1 MTSAVELC
9 RWMNVADSCERC
21 WSTCATVNMRVLE
34 GTRWT
39 ALWCSGSQSLRVRR
53 GPEVVLW
60 TVSSEA
66 VLLVEVVLCLVWHDP
81 AGLVQLEWSFCFLGC
96 SFSLLLGIMWRR
108 PLLRLLKNWLPWCVG
123 HIHTCGGD
131 RNGCRAD
138 AAPIAVMLVPSGDL
152 PLFNTKVTTDQ
163 RVLLVSVGIHFY
175 NFATLA
181 QNINGIKL
189 HICGWPSEPWKFCP
203 EKV

>member
-1 MTSAVELC
+1 MTSVVELC

-21 WSTCATVNMRVLE
+21 WSTCATVNTRVLE
-34 GTRWT
+34 GTCWT
-39 ALWCSGSQSLRVRR
+39 ALRCSESQCLRVLH

-60 TVSSEA
+60 TFSSEA

-108 PLLRLLKNWLPWCVG
+108 PLLRLLKNWLPWVVG
-123 HIHTCGGD
+123 HIHTCGGN

-138 AAPIAVMLVPSGDL
+138 AAPIAVNAGSQWWSTSIQYKGDNGSKGVAGVSWHPFL
-152 PLFNTKVTTDQ
+152 QFCNTCSK
-163 RVLLVSVGIHFY
+163 Y
-175 NFATLA
+175 
-181 QNINGIKL
+181 
-189 HICGWPSEPWKFCP
+189 
-203 EKV
+203 